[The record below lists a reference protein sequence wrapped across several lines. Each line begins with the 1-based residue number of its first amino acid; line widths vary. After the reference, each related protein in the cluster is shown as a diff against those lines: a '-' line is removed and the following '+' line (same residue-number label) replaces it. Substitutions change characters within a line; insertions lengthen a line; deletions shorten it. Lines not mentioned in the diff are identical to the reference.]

1 MTDPTCPQKIQ
12 KPVLYVG
19 IGASAGGLEA
29 IEDFFSRMPDNTG
42 LAFIVIQHLSPDH
55 KSLMVEILSK
65 RTPMPVHRAETGQRV
80 SANTIYLIPPKK
92 NLTIFHGKLILNDQE
107 TSKGINLP
115 IDLFLSSLAEDKGEK
130 AVAIIL
136 SGTGSDGTRGIRAI
150 KENGG
155 MIMVQREDSARFD
168 GMPRSAIATGLA
180 DFILSPDEMP
190 EQLIA
195 FASHPAATSL
205 KTLPAILTDEDNLAR
220 IFVTLRQKTKVDFT
234 FYKPSTIVRRIER
247 RMIINQIE
255 KLADYAGII
264 EHDPGEAMT
273 LYREM
278 LIGVTSFFRDP
289 ETFQLLFEKYMPAL
303 FQKAG
308 KREIR
313 FWVAGCSTGEEAYTL
328 AILAKECMENLG
340 INHDVKIF
348 ATDIDRNAIVKA
360 GDGVY
365 SESIAADI
373 APYLLSKYFYH
384 TGESFKVARNI
395 RQMVVFAQ
403 HNLIKDPPFTKIDL
417 ISCRNLLI
425 YFQPVLQQ
433 KIFEFFNFSLIKNG
447 ILLLGS
453 SESIGELTDYFD
465 LQHHKSKI
473 FISRGQAMTSTG
485 NIGFSTPREKEP
497 GPAPYQTG
505 IKRTRRPQ
513 TSEDRLM
520 DRFLE
525 LLSEHYIPTSI
536 IVNEKMELIH
546 SLGDTEGFLKL
557 PPGRV
562 VYDVSKM
569 TTKELSIPLSTGI
582 QKAFRTGKAIS
593 YTNIHTHRNR
603 QSISVNLKIIPLP
616 DKKGEDA
623 LAAIFLE
630 TLRKQDNAEGEKDVP
645 CYDLSD
651 EVTQRIKDL
660 EHELQFTK
668 ENLQA
673 TIEELETA
681 NEELQ
686 ATNEELMASNEE
698 LQSTNEELQS
708 TNEELHT
715 VNSEYQNKIMELTE
729 ANNDVE
735 NLLTSS
741 QIGKIILD
749 DNLCIRKFSPHTTH
763 LFNLFESDTGRPLI
777 HLTHRLKDFDPA
789 RTARMVQ
796 DTGKPMELEIES
808 EQGYSYLARI
818 LPYRVS
824 PKVHSGVIMTFID
837 ITELQKARKKML
849 HQDEALRDTMQIAG
863 IGSWYYEPQN
873 KEFHASHEIRQYIPE
888 FSNKID
894 SFLSIQHAK
903 GTSSLKQAMED
914 AEKKG
919 SPFDIVFMAKTIDSK
934 IVWLRCIGNPESDHH
949 KRIIRITG
957 VLQDISEFRQMTAD
971 LERAAA
977 RHDFL
982 FETMDKGIVYQKKDG
997 KIIDANPA
1005 ALDILGLTRD
1015 EIMGRT
1021 SKDKRWKA
1029 MDEEGKNLEEQDHPS
1044 MTALRTGKTVRN
1056 FIMQIFNPRTKETKK
1071 IRVDAI
1077 PIFCNENKTADQVYT
1092 IFEDIT
1098 ATGHNPNKENAPL

>member
-1 MTDPTCPQKIQ
+1 MDSGSAQKTHE
-12 KPVLYVG
+12 PVLYVG

-29 IEDFFSRMPDNTG
+29 IEEFFSRMPDNTG
-42 LAFIVIQHLSPDH
+42 LAYIVIQHLSPDH
-55 KSLMVEILSK
+55 KSLMVELLSK
-65 RTPMPVHRAETGQRV
+65 RTPMPVLRAETGHQV
-80 SANTIYLIPPKK
+80 TANTIYLIPPKK
-92 NLTIFHGKLILNDQE
+92 NLTIFHGKLILSNQE
-107 TSKGINLP
+107 TGKGINLP
-115 IDLFLSSLAEDKGEK
+115 IDLFLSSLAEDKAEK

-136 SGTGSDGTRGIRAI
+136 SGTGSDGTRGVRAV

-155 MIMVQREDSARFD
+155 MIMVQREDSAKFD

-190 EQLIA
+190 AQLMA
-195 FASHPAATSL
+195 FASHPAASTA
-205 KTLPAILTDEDNLAR
+205 KAQPAILTDEDNLAR

-247 RMIINQIE
+247 RMMINQIE
-255 KLADYAGII
+255 TLEDYAGLI
-264 EHDPGEAMT
+264 EHHPGEAMI

-289 ETFQLLFEKYMPAL
+289 DTFQLLFEKYMPAL

-340 INHDVKIF
+340 LNHDVKIF
-348 ATDIDRNAIVKA
+348 ATDIDRDAIVKA
-360 GDGVY
+360 GNGVY

-373 APYLLSKYFYH
+373 APSLLSKYFYH
-384 TGESFKVARNI
+384 RGDCFQVARNI
-395 RQMVVFAQ
+395 REMVVFAQ

-425 YFQPVLQQ
+425 YLQPVLQQ
-433 KIFEFFNFSLIKNG
+433 KILEFFNFSLIKNG

-453 SESIGELTDYFD
+453 SESIGDLTDCFD

-473 FISRGQAMTSTG
+473 FLSRGQGILPARNT
-485 NIGFSTPREKEP
+485 GFSSLHEKESP
-497 GPAPYQTG
+497 PAPYYTG
-505 IKRTRRPQ
+505 MERVRKHQ
-513 TSEDRLM
+513 MAEDRLM

-525 LLSEHYIPTSI
+525 LLSEYYIPVSI

-562 VYDVSKM
+562 IYDVSKM
-569 TTKELSIPLSTGI
+569 TPKELSIPLSTGV
-582 QKAFRTGKAIS
+582 QKVFRTGKPIS
-593 YTNIHTHRNR
+593 YTNIHTQRNR
-603 QSISVNLKIIPLP
+603 QGIRLNLKIIPLP
-616 DKKGEDA
+616 DKKGHEA

-630 TLRKQDNAEGEKDVP
+630 PLTPQEHTEEKKEAVSY
-645 CYDLSD
+645 YDLSD

-686 ATNEELMASNEE
+686 ATNEELLASNEE

-715 VNSEYQNKIMELTE
+715 VNSEFQNKIMELTE

-735 NLLTSS
+735 NLLTGS

-749 DNLCIRKFSPHTTH
+749 ENLCIRKFSPHTTH
-763 LFNLFESDTGRPLI
+763 LFNLVESDTGRPLI
-777 HLTHRLKDFDPA
+777 HLTHRLMDFDPA

-796 DTGKPMELEIES
+796 DTGKPVELEIES

-824 PKVHSGVIMTFID
+824 PRVHSGVVMTFVD
-837 ITELQKARKKML
+837 ITELQKARKKLL
-849 HQDEALRDTMQIAG
+849 HQKEALRDTMQIAG
-863 IGSWYYEPQN
+863 IGSWFYEPQK
-873 KEFHASHEIRQYIPE
+873 KEFHASPEIAHYIPDPCRDIE
-888 FSNKID
+888 T
-894 SFLSIQHAK
+894 FLSIQPPD
-903 GTSSLKQAMED
+903 GSPSLRKAMGD
-914 AEKKG
+914 AEKQG
-919 SPFDIVFMAKTIDSK
+919 RPFDIVFMAKTTEHKDI
-934 IVWLRCIGNPESDHH
+934 WLRCIGNPESDHR
-949 KRIIRITG
+949 KGVLRITG
-957 VLQDISEFRQMTAD
+957 VLQDISEFRQMAAD
-971 LERAAA
+971 LEKAAA

-982 FETMDKGIVYQKKDG
+982 FETMDRGIVYQKKDG

-1021 SKDKRWKA
+1021 SRDKRWKA

-1044 MTALRTGKTVRN
+1044 MTALRTGLPVRN
-1056 FIMQIFNPRTKETKK
+1056 FIMQIYNPRAKETRR

-1077 PIFCNENKTADQVYT
+1077 PIFRKDNTSADQVYT
-1092 IFEDIT
+1092 LFEDIT
-1098 ATGHNPNKENAPL
+1098 GHHPNKQNAPP